1 MDRPKDYEPMM
12 LDLQKTQRISQP
24 KAYLFLF
31 IVSVCMFGILVIFA
45 VLYFQHSSSQPSTGQ
60 APEPIPTI
68 AAAKTPT
75 PVPTPIPTKVAP
87 TPTPTPQKTPTPP
100 APQKGWLTL
109 YSYPED
115 AEVVINGN
123 ILGRTPLKQSELP
136 VGTYTVTFSYE
147 GHEFQ
152 QQLSITA
159 GNTTEFTYRFP
170 GFGALNIE
178 TTTSGCEIYLN
189 GKLAGKSP
197 ILIEGLAPGTYTI
210 TVKKIGYATTE
221 RTVTLAKEETQ
232 DLLITIRR
240 LGSTSPSSLEPTPH
254 PRRPIHPSERLRQQT
269 PHP

>member
-1 MDRPKDYEPMM
+1 MDKPKDYEPMM
-12 LDLQKTQRISQP
+12 LDLQKTQRINQP
-24 KAYLFLF
+24 KAYLGIF
-31 IVSVCMFGILVIFA
+31 IASVLMFGILVVFA
-45 VLYFQHSSSQPSTGQ
+45 AWYFQHPSSTISTGQ
-60 APEPIPTI
+60 TPEQIPTVV
-68 AAAKTPT
+68 AAST
-75 PVPTPIPTKVAP
+75 PTPIPTP
-87 TPTPTPQKTPTPP
+87 TPIEVKPTPTPQNTPTPP

-109 YSYPED
+109 HSYPEG

-123 ILGRTPLKQSELP
+123 VLGRTPLKQSELP

-197 ILIEGLAPGTYTI
+197 LLVEGLAPGTYTI
-210 TVKKIGYATTE
+210 TVKKIGYATAE
-221 RTVTLAKEETQ
+221 RRVTLAKEETQ

-240 LGSTSPSSLEPTPH
+240 LGSSPPPQEPTPP

>member
-1 MDRPKDYEPMM
+1 MDRPKDYEPMV
-12 LDLQKTQRISQP
+12 LDLQKTQTISQP
-24 KAYLFLF
+24 KAYLFIF
-31 IVSVCMFGILVIFA
+31 IASVLMFGTLIVFA
-45 VLYFQHSSSQPSTGQ
+45 VWYFRHPASTNSTGQ
-60 APEPIPTI
+60 TPEQIPTI
-68 AAAKTPT
+68 AAASTPT
-75 PVPTPIPTKVAP
+75 PAP
-87 TPTPTPQKTPTPP
+87 TPTPIEVKPTPTPQNTPTPP

-109 YSYPED
+109 HSYPEG

-123 ILGRTPLKQSELP
+123 VLGRTPLKQSELP

-147 GHEFQ
+147 EYEFQ

-170 GFGALNIE
+170 GFSALNIE

-189 GKLAGKSP
+189 GKFAGKSP
-197 ILIEGLAPGTYTI
+197 ILVEGLPPGTYTI

-232 DLLITIRR
+232 DIFITIRR
-240 LGSTSPSSLEPTPH
+240 LGSSPPPEEPTPT
-254 PRRPIHPSERLRQQT
+254 PRRPIHPSERLRQPT